1 MSKIFPHARFQSS
14 LKAFN
19 NTGFGFRIFS
29 SEEMNLLNF
38 QEILKFFILNSVPL
52 SVCKL
57 FGHRPLFNTDLKAM
71 TKVFPVLSLI
81 GTTHAYLEKT
91 SMMQS
96 KYLQLYTCHWTL
108 IILISLPNLLATE
121 YQFQPLPFCVAKTFY
136 E

>member
-1 MSKIFPHARFQSS
+1 MSKIFPHASFQSS
-14 LKAFN
+14 LKTFD

-29 SEEMNLLNF
+29 SEEMNLLSF
-38 QEILKFFILNSVPL
+38 QEILKFFIFEFSSL

-57 FGHRPLFNTDLKAM
+57 FGHRPLFKTDLKAI

-81 GTTHAYLEKT
+81 GTTHAYFEKT

-96 KYLQLYTCHWTL
+96 KYLCLSLDL
-108 IILISLPNLLATE
+108 IILISLPNLLAIE
-121 YQFQPLPFCVAKTFY
+121 YQFQPLRFCVAKTFY